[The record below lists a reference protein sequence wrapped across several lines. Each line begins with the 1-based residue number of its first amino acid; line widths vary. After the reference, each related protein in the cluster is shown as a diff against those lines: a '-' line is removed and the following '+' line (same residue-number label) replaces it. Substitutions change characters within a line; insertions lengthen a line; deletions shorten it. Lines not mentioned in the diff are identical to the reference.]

1 MRTEGWMR
9 GLRVR
14 WRAMFRR
21 EAVEQELDEELRYH
35 VERKTEENVAK
46 GMSAEEA
53 RRAARIELG
62 GIEQVKEQVRA
73 ARAGAWMGTV
83 AQDTRFGLRML
94 RKNAGFTAVAV
105 LTLALGIGANTAMFS
120 LTDQVLLRF
129 LPVTHPE
136 QLVIVRSPGPNL
148 PGYSTGDGDS
158 AEIFSYPMYQDLR
171 DHNPAFSGLLARS
184 KFLASVAGRDGSEP
198 AQGELV
204 SGNYFDVLGVGPALG
219 RVFTAGDETAPGANP
234 VVVLS
239 YGYWRGHFGGDPGI
253 LNKPL
258 IVSETPLTIVG
269 VSRAGF
275 SGVQVGQEPDI
286 FVPITM
292 KKQMM
297 PSWKNVVED
306 RRDRR
311 NRWVAI
317 LGRLKP
323 GFTRTT
329 AEAAMQ
335 PSYRAILESDATISG
350 LPLSEQF
357 RKRYVEKQIELAPGA
372 RGRPILQRNEGTRIV
387 ALMAMVGIIL
397 LIACANLAGLLVA
410 RGEARQHEIGVRL
423 ALGATRARIVRQLL
437 TESFLLTAAAV
448 AAGVAL
454 ASWILKGLAGPLE
467 DGFDFVGFEARLD
480 FRVLAFAAG
489 LAVITGMLFGL
500 APALRATRP
509 DVQAAL
515 KEQGSN
521 ATEAKG
527 NVRTRRGLMISQI
540 ALTTMLLCAAGLF
553 VRSLMNLKNVN
564 LGLQTDHVIEFS
576 IAPELNRY
584 TPAQTIALGDHLRE
598 GIRAL
603 PGVRS
608 VSAAE
613 IRILAD
619 TDASSNVT
627 VEGYSAREH
636 EDMNVRTNWVGPS
649 YFATMGTALMSG
661 REFAE
666 SDKEGGQKVAIINE
680 RMARRFFAGR
690 NPIGLHFAFGSGNE
704 VGPDIEIVGVV
715 QDSKHATVSG
725 DIEPYAYLP
734 YAQFSNLG
742 RLTFYV
748 RTQQDPSALAATLRK
763 TVQAYDSN
771 LPVFDIRTLS
781 EQRDENIFPER
792 LMAALSICFGALASL
807 LAAIGLYGVMAY
819 MVTLR
824 TREIGIRAALG
835 ATRGNIAWLILR
847 EAIGMSAAGLVA
859 GLSAALATGRLIQSQ
874 LFEVKPNDPL
884 ALVTAAV
891 LLLAVVILAAW
902 LPARRA
908 MRVDPMV
915 ALRYE

>member
-1 MRTEGWMR
+1 MRAEGWMNA
-9 GLRVR
+9 LRVK
-14 WRAMFRR
+14 WRAMFCR
-21 EAVEQELDEELRYH
+21 EEIERELDEELRYH

-53 RRAARIELG
+53 QRAARIELG

-73 ARAGAWMGTV
+73 VRAGAWMGTV
-83 AQDTRFGLRML
+83 MQDARFGLRML
-94 RKNAGFTAVAV
+94 RKNTGFTAVAV

-136 QLVIVRSPGPNL
+136 QLAIVRSPGPNL
-148 PGYSTGDGDS
+148 PGHSWSDGDS
-158 AEIFSYPMYQDLR
+158 AEIFSYPMYEDLR
-171 DHNPAFSGLLARS
+171 DHNPVFSGLLARR
-184 KFLASVAGRDGSEP
+184 KFLASIAGRDGSEP
-198 AQGELV
+198 VEAELV
-204 SGNYFDVLGVGPALG
+204 SGNYFDVLGVGPAMG
-219 RVFTAGDETAPGANP
+219 RVFTPGDETAPGANP

-239 YGYWRGHFGGDPGI
+239 YGYWTRHFGSDPSI

-258 IVSETPLTIVG
+258 IVSGTPLTIVG

-292 KKQMM
+292 KAQMM
-297 PSWKNVVED
+297 PNSKHGIED
-306 RRDRR
+306 RRDQ
-311 NRWVAI
+311 WVAI

-329 AEAAMQ
+329 AEAALQ
-335 PSYRAILESDATISG
+335 PSYHAMLESDAIISG

-357 RKRYVEKQIELAPGA
+357 RKRYVEKQIELELGA

-387 ALMAMVGIIL
+387 ALMAMVGLIL

-423 ALGATRARIVRQLL
+423 ALGATRARMVRQLL
-437 TESFLLTAAAV
+437 TESFLLTGAGTV
-448 AAGVAL
+448 AGVAL
-454 ASWILKGLAGPLE
+454 ASWMLKGLAGPLE
-467 DGFDFVGFEARLD
+467 DGFDFVGFEAQLD
-480 FRVLAFAAG
+480 FRVMAFAAG

-500 APALRATRP
+500 APALRATHP
-509 DVQAAL
+509 DMQIAL
-515 KEQGSN
+515 KEQRSN
-521 ATEAKG
+521 ATVATG
-527 NVRTRRGLMISQI
+527 NVRTRRGLVISQI

-553 VRSLMNLKNVN
+553 ARSLMNLKDVN
-564 LGLQTDHVIEFS
+564 LGLETDHVIEFS

-584 TPAQTIALGDHLRE
+584 TPAQTIALGDRLRE

-619 TDASSNVT
+619 TDASSNIT
-627 VEGYSAREH
+627 VEAYSTREH
-636 EDMNVRTNWVGPS
+636 EDMNMHTNFVGPG
-649 YFATMGTALMSG
+649 YFATMGTPLMSG

-666 SDKEGGQKVAIINE
+666 SDKEGGQKVAIINK

-690 NPIGLHFAFGSGNE
+690 SPIGLHFAFGSGND
-704 VGPDIEIVGVV
+704 VRPDIEIVGVV
-715 QDSKHATVSG
+715 QDSKYATVRG

-734 YAQFSNLG
+734 YAQNPGLG
-742 RLTFYV
+742 QLTFYV
-748 RTQQDPSALAATLRK
+748 RTGQDASALATTLRK
-763 TVQAYDSN
+763 TVGAFDSN
-771 LPVFDIRTLS
+771 LPVFDIRTLN

-824 TREIGIRAALG
+824 TREIGIRTALG
-835 ATRGNIAWLILR
+835 ATHGNIAWLILR

-859 GLSAALATGRLIQSQ
+859 GLSAALAAGRLIQSQ

-884 ALVTAAV
+884 VLGTAAV
-891 LLLAVVILAAW
+891 LLLAVVMLAAW

-908 MRVDPMV
+908 MNVDPMV

>member
-1 MRTEGWMR
+1 MH

-14 WRAMFRR
+14 WRALFRR
-21 EAVEQELDEELRYH
+21 AEVERELDEELRYH
-35 VERKTEENVAK
+35 VERMTEENIAK

-73 ARAGAWMGTV
+73 VRAGAWLGTV
-83 AQDTRFGLRML
+83 MQDARFGLRML
-94 RKNAGFTAVAV
+94 RKNPGFTAVAV

-148 PGYSTGDGDS
+148 PGHSWSDGDS
-158 AEIFSYPMYQDLR
+158 AEIFSYPMYKDLR
-171 DHNPAFSGLLARS
+171 DHNPVFSGLLARR

-198 AQGELV
+198 AEAELV
-204 SGNYFDVLGVGPALG
+204 SGNYFDVLGVGPAMG
-219 RVFTAGDETAPGANP
+219 RVFTPGDETAPGANP

-239 YGYWRGHFGGDPGI
+239 YGYWTRHFGSDPSI

-258 IVSETPLTIVG
+258 IVSGTPLTIVG

-275 SGVQVGQEPDI
+275 SGVQVGQEPEI

-292 KKQMM
+292 KAQMM
-297 PSWKNVVED
+297 PNSENGIED
-306 RRDRR
+306 RRDQ
-311 NRWVAI
+311 WVAI
-317 LGRLKP
+317 LGRLKA

-329 AEAAMQ
+329 AEAALQ
-335 PSYRAILESDATISG
+335 PAYHAILQSNVAIAGASLGDR
-350 LPLSEQF
+350 F
-357 RKRYVEKQIELAPGA
+357 RERYIEKRIELEPGA
-372 RGRPILQRNEGTRIV
+372 HGRPILQREEGKPIIV
-387 ALMAMVGIIL
+387 LMAMVGLVL

-423 ALGATRARIVRQLL
+423 ALGATRARMMRQLL
-437 TESFLLTAAAV
+437 TESFLLTAAGV

-467 DGFDFVGFEARLD
+467 DGFDFVGFEAQLD
-480 FRVLAFAAG
+480 FRVLAFAMG
-489 LAVITGMLFGL
+489 LAVFTGLLFGL
-500 APALRATRP
+500 APAFRATHP
-509 DVQAAL
+509 AVQAAL
-515 KEQGSN
+515 KEQRSN
-521 ATEAKG
+521 ATAAKG
-527 NVRTRRGLMISQI
+527 NVRTRRGLMISQV
-540 ALTTMLLCAAGLF
+540 ALTTMLLAAAGLF
-553 VRSLMNLKNVN
+553 ARSLMNLKDVN

-584 TPAQTIALGDHLRE
+584 APAQTITLGDRLRE
-598 GIRAL
+598 SIRAL

-613 IRILAD
+613 IQILAD
-619 TDASSNVT
+619 TDASSNIT

-636 EDMNVRTNWVGPS
+636 EDMNIHTNRVGPG
-649 YFATMGTALMSG
+649 YFATMGTPLMSG

-666 SDKEGGQKVAIINE
+666 SDKEGGEKVAIINE
-680 RMARRFFAGR
+680 RIARRFFAGR
-690 NPIGLHFAFGSGNE
+690 NPIGLHFAFGNGND
-704 VGPDIEIVGVV
+704 VRPDIEIVGVV
-715 QDSKHATVSG
+715 QDSKYATVSG

-771 LPVFDIRTLS
+771 LPVFDIRTLN

-847 EAIGMSAAGLVA
+847 EAIGMSAAGLV
-859 GLSAALATGRLIQSQ
+859 GGVSAALAAGRLIQSQ
-874 LFEVKPNDPL
+874 LFEVKPDDPL
-884 ALVTAAV
+884 ILAASAT
-891 LLLAVVILAAW
+891 LLLVVVMLAAW